1 MAQAQV
7 GEVTLEYVID
17 GPDDGE
23 PILLIMGLGAQL
35 VAWPPD
41 FVSGLVDHGFRVI
54 RFDNRDLGLSGKVS
68 DRAPS
73 VREVAR
79 SMAHRKLAR
88 SAYLLHDMA
97 QDAAGLLD
105 VLGIESAHVVGV
117 SMGGMI
123 AQELVINYPEKV
135 RSLTSIMSN
144 TGDKRHGVISPAL
157 LPTMIRAQ
165 RAPLPTD
172 RAGAIERGVQTYRT
186 IGGPHF
192 NEEDVRTMMSQ
203 HVDRDSGYDG
213 RDRQLLAI
221 NASPDRTK
229 RLGDVRVPT
238 LVVHGLADKLVTP
251 SGGIATAKAIP
262 GARLLMFPDMAHDLP
277 RPRVPE
283 IVEAIVANAARAQS
297 H

>member
-1 MAQAQV
+1 MTQAQV
-7 GEVTLEYVID
+7 GDVTLEYEID

-35 VAWPPD
+35 VAWPDD
-41 FVSGLVDHGFRVI
+41 FVELLANNGFRVI
-54 RFDNRDLGLSGKVS
+54 RFDNRDQGMSARVS
-68 DRAPS
+68 DRVPS
-73 VREVAR
+73 VREVAG
-79 SMAHRKLAR
+79 SMAHRKLVKAD
-88 SAYLLHDMA
+88 YLLHHMA

-105 VLGIESAHVVGV
+105 ILGVESAHVVGV

-123 AQELVINYPEKV
+123 AQELTINFPERV

-144 TGDKRHGVISPAL
+144 TGDKRHGVIAPAL
-157 LPTMIRAQ
+157 LPAVLRQQ

-172 RAGAIERGVQTYRT
+172 REGAIERGVTTYRT

-192 NEEDVRTMMSQ
+192 NEDELRVMMTK
-203 HVDRDSGYDG
+203 HVDRGNAFEG

-229 RLGDVRVPT
+229 RLASVKVPT

-277 RPRVPE
+277 KPRRAE
-283 IVEAIVANAARAQS
+283 IVEAIVANARRANAG
-297 H
+297 